1 MTPLPLARLPH
12 LEWCH
17 RTSAGEHEDLDW
29 VDTTLELHA
38 DTYRTVAGADG
49 ILRFQHFPYSAFTP
63 PAMFEEAA
71 AAQERGEPTLQEGLL
86 LLFARVE
93 WLIASRQQLWTC
105 LTPVPP
111 VLVALV
117 EAYGV
122 GPEVHGRDNETLAR
136 LAALLPD
143 WFPSR
148 GTVAAA
154 RRVLKCAELESAAEY
169 VYTRDDSGPTP
180 AVLEGEV
187 LVCRSLA
194 FWAARVGDTGETT
207 HRIQNEVLLFQSA
220 TPRFEL
226 RREDMV
232 VVWSPGRHL
241 SVELL
246 RLLPPW
252 TVLRPVVNAPS
263 ETP

>member
-1 MTPLPLARLPH
+1 MTPLARLPH

-17 RTSAGEHEDLDW
+17 RTAAGQHADLAW
-29 VDTTLELHA
+29 VDATLELHA
-38 DTYRTVAGADG
+38 DTYRAVAGEDG
-49 ILRFQHFPYSAFTP
+49 VVRFQHFPYAAFTP

-71 AAQERGEPTLQEGLL
+71 AAQRRGEATLQEGLL

-93 WLIASRQQLWTC
+93 WLIVSREQLWTS
-105 LTPVPP
+105 LTPAPY
-111 VLVALV
+111 VLAALV

-122 GPEVHGRDNETLAR
+122 GPEVHGHHDEVLAR

-143 WFPSR
+143 WYPSR

-154 RRVLKCAELESAAEY
+154 RRVLACAEMERDAEH
-169 VYTRDDSGPTP
+169 VYTIDDAGPTP
-180 AVLEGEV
+180 PVLAGEV

-194 FWAARVGDTGETT
+194 FWAARVGDTGETV
-207 HRIQNEVLLFQSA
+207 HRIENGVLLFQTP

-226 RREDMV
+226 RREDIV
-232 VVWSPGRHL
+232 VAWSPGRHL
-241 SVELL
+241 SGELL

-252 TVLRPVVNAPS
+252 TVLRPVVNAPPES
-263 ETP
+263 P